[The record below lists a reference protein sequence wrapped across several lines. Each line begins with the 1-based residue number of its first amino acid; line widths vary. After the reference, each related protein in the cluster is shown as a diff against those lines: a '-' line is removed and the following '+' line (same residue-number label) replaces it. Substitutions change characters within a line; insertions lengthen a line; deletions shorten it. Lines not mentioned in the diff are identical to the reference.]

1 MRVLPRTKHHPRNPH
16 EAGAVTAEVALVLPV
31 LLVVVLLGLW
41 AVGAVVTNIRCIDAA
56 RDTARAVARGE
67 PAESARQI
75 GQRSAPEDAA
85 IEIIQK
91 GNDIHVAVSATHDWP
106 LLNGLLSLPAEAN
119 ATIQSEPTADHVP

>member
-1 MRVLPRTKHHPRNPH
+1 MRVLPRTKDHPRNPH

-41 AVGAVVTNIRCIDAA
+41 AVGAVITNIRCIDAA

-67 PAESARQI
+67 SPEAAQRI

-85 IEIIQK
+85 IKITQE
-91 GNDIHVAVSATHDWP
+91 GNDIHVAVTASHDWP
-106 LLNGLLSLPAEAN
+106 LLNGLLSLPAKAD
-119 ATIQSEPTADHVP
+119 ATIQSEPAADHVP